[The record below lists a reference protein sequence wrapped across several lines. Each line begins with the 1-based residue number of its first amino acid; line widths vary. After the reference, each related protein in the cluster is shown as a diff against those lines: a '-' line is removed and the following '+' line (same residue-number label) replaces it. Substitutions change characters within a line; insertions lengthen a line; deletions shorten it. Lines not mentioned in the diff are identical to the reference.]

1 MMANYSFI
9 SGVLMSP
16 LRIQR
21 RSAICM
27 SEDRPAAPESLE
39 EVLVGA
45 VSGVTDGIEG
55 GLKRLRVTVLL
66 PGLNDKVENSYPFNE
81 ELLFFVTR
89 ALATSGAFDTRH
101 LRLLFESTGQ
111 AASARAYY
119 EKTGNPTGENVSY
132 GSLLPKD
139 VREGGGEGDAYI
151 LVSPQNRT
159 GDPVI
164 LDVEKILNEAP
175 DAIHILLNP
184 KLEHNQANIA
194 ASIIETDRRR
204 ALIDSF
210 EEVYHYRPLYVV
222 RRPTLETAQVG
233 LLHYQYGRPWR
244 VFTGAEQD
252 LTFADEFDRLPS
264 RNQISNV
271 VEAGRERNRKP
282 PSEEEVQA
290 TKQSEQKFLELLAN
304 LSIATILTAVFLFLR
319 TRGAVTP

>member
-210 EEVYHYRPLYVV
+210 EEVCPVKNR
-222 RRPTLETAQVG
+222 TLQHG
-233 LLHYQYGRPWR
+233 IQL
-244 VFTGAEQD
+244 F
-252 LTFADEFDRLPS
+252 
-264 RNQISNV
+264 
-271 VEAGRERNRKP
+271 
-282 PSEEEVQA
+282 
-290 TKQSEQKFLELLAN
+290 QS
-304 LSIATILTAVFLFLR
+304 
-319 TRGAVTP
+319 

>member
-1 MMANYSFI
+1 MANYTFV
-9 SGVLMSP
+9 SGVSNSP

-21 RSAICM
+21 RSTICM
-27 SEDRPAAPESLE
+27 SGDRPSAPSSLE

-45 VSGVTDGIEG
+45 VTGVTYGIEG

-66 PGLNDKVENSYPFNE
+66 PGLNDKVENMFPFNE

-89 ALATSGAFDTRH
+89 ALATSQALDTLH
-101 LRLLFESTGQ
+101 LKLLFESTGQ
-111 AASARAYY
+111 AASARTYY

-132 GSLLPKD
+132 GSLLPKE

-164 LDVEKILNEAP
+164 LDVEKILNRAP

-194 ASIIETDRRR
+194 ASIVETDRRR
-204 ALIDSF
+204 GLIESF
-210 EEVYHYRPLYVV
+210 KEVYHYRPLYVV
-222 RRPTLETAQVG
+222 KRPTLETAQVG

-244 VFTGAEQD
+244 VFTGSEED
-252 LTFADEFDRLPS
+252 LTFADEFESLPG
-264 RNQISNV
+264 RGQISKV
-271 VEAGRERNRKP
+271 VETGTEKNREP
-282 PSEEEVQA
+282 QSEEEVQA
-290 TKQSEQKFLELLAN
+290 IKQSEQQFLGDAMM
-304 LSIATILTAVFLFLR
+304 
-319 TRGAVTP
+319 P

>member
-101 LRLLFESTGQ
+101 LRLLFESTGELLNCEASNPAVNGNLDQSLECLGTFLSHKSGQ

-210 EEVYHYRPLYVV
+210 EEVCPVKNR
-222 RRPTLETAQVG
+222 TLQHG
-233 LLHYQYGRPWR
+233 IQL
-244 VFTGAEQD
+244 F
-252 LTFADEFDRLPS
+252 
-264 RNQISNV
+264 
-271 VEAGRERNRKP
+271 
-282 PSEEEVQA
+282 
-290 TKQSEQKFLELLAN
+290 QS
-304 LSIATILTAVFLFLR
+304 
-319 TRGAVTP
+319 

>member
-1 MMANYSFI
+1 MATCSFI
-9 SGVLMSP
+9 SGVLKSP
-16 LRIQR
+16 SGIQR

-27 SEDRPAAPESLE
+27 SEDRPSAPGSLE

-45 VSGVTDGIEG
+45 VNSVTGGIEG

-66 PGLNDKVENSYPFNE
+66 PGLNDKVENTFPFNE

-89 ALATSGAFDTRH
+89 ALATSEAFDRRH

-119 EKTGNPTGENVSY
+119 EKTGNPTNENVSY
-132 GSLLPKD
+132 GSLLPKE
-139 VREGGGEGDAYI
+139 VREGGGDGDAYI

-164 LDVEKILNEAP
+164 LDVEKILNKAP

-194 ASIIETDRRR
+194 ASIVETDRRR
-204 ALIDSF
+204 VLIESF
-210 EEVYHYRPLYVV
+210 KEVYHYRPLYVV
-222 RRPTLETAQVG
+222 RRPTLETSQVG
-233 LLHYQYGRPWR
+233 LLQYQYGRPWR
-244 VFTGAEQD
+244 VFTGSEQD
-252 LTFADEFDRLPS
+252 LTFADEFESLPGRS
-264 RNQISNV
+264 QISKV
-271 VEAGRERNRKP
+271 VEAGREKNRKP
-282 PSEEEVQA
+282 QSEEEVQA
-290 TKQSEQKFLELLAN
+290 IKQSEQKFLGLLAN

-319 TRGAVTP
+319 TREVVAP